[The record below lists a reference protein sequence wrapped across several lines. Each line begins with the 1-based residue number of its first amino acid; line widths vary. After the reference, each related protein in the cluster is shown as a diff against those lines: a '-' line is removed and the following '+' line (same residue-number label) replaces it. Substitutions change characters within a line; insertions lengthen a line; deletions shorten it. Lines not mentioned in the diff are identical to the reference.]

1 MITTLSKKIVNF
13 LTSVANTEPE
23 PNQIEVYIYG
33 LECFLNTIFT
43 GLVLFVWGALTN
55 TLVETCCWIV
65 AFSILRH
72 HSGGLHAH
80 TQFSCILSS
89 CLLGISNGLVVK
101 FVFYQ
106 TSRVWF
112 ICILCIAICFL
123 YAPADTSKYE
133 LTESRRKKEKLYSI
147 SILMIGFVVA
157 FILKNKISISILYSN
172 TCVCILLLTKVII
185 RKAKS

>member
-1 MITTLSKKIVNF
+1 MIIALSKKIVNF

-23 PNQIEVYIYG
+23 PNQMEVYIYG

-43 GLVLFVWGALTN
+43 VLILLIWGTLTN
-55 TLVETCCWIV
+55 TLIETCCWLL

-89 CLLGISNGLVVK
+89 CLLGISNALVIK
-101 FVFYQ
+101 FVVFQ
-106 TSRVWF
+106 TSRAWF

-123 YAPADTSKYE
+123 YAPTDTSKYE
-133 LTESRRKKEKLYSI
+133 LTESKQKKEKLYSI
-147 SILMIGFVVA
+147 SILMIGFIVA

-172 TCVCILLLTKVII
+172 ICVCILLLANVLIHKI
-185 RKAKS
+185 KS